1 MYTTTDYRLRS
12 VGQNP
17 SVSRVAGINVP
28 QNIVLA
34 MLASGELTGLAVTID
49 LISISSYRLFQP
61 ADMSML
67 DPGFIGV
74 AVSLLARLNPIGVI
88 FSALLFGGL
97 QVGQMPCSWWF
108 TCSQNWPL
116 LFKPRFYCWFWV
128 SVRLNKE
135 PHFRKKPK
143 IYQRSK

>member
-17 SVSRVAGINVP
+17 SVSRVTGINVP

-61 ADMSML
+61 VDMSML

-97 QVGQMPCSWWF
+97 QVGQMPCS
-108 TCSQNWPL
+108 
-116 LFKPRFYCWFWV
+116 
-128 SVRLNKE
+128 
-135 PHFRKKPK
+135 
-143 IYQRSK
+143 